1 MYEIT
6 VSNITKQQF
15 NNLLKGKGVRVS
27 RGNVHSFIVDR
38 KLYNK
43 FNRNAS
49 SGKLTTIKK
58 GSGLLTDI
66 YKYIQERPM
75 LRQIANRAIKSGKV
89 AAHYGIN
96 KGVDYAN
103 RGIARASEY
112 AHRKVRDFPLF
123 EGEGMRRGR
132 GRRKG
137 KGLGGMALSLG
148 GLLANAIGGPG
159 SKEAAD
165 ILGGLGGAANMVG
178 LGMKPRRTRR
188 GKGLLGT
195 ILSGSGELAGL
206 IGGEGS
212 DDAKRWLGSLGGMAN
227 IVGLGM
233 KKQKK
238 RASPAQLVALAKG
251 RAKRQQNLY
260 GGALRA
266 AGY

>member
-6 VSNITKQQF
+6 VGHITKKQF

-27 RGNVHSFIVDR
+27 RGNIHSFIVDR

-49 SGKLTTIKK
+49 SGKLTTLKK
-58 GSGLLTDI
+58 GAGLLSDI

-123 EGEGMRRGR
+123 EGEGMRR
-132 GRRKG
+132 RRRG

-178 LGMKPRRTRR
+178 LGMKPRRVRR

-195 ILSGSGELAGL
+195 VLSGSGELAGL
-206 IGGEGS
+206 IGGQGS

-227 IVGLGM
+227 IIGLGM

-238 RASPAQLVALAKG
+238 RATPAQLVALAKG

-260 GGALRA
+260 GGFGLRP

>member
-6 VSNITKQQF
+6 VGHITKKQF

-27 RGNVHSFIVDR
+27 RGNIHSFIVDR

-43 FNRNAS
+43 FNRNTA
-49 SGKLTTIKK
+49 SGKLTTLKK
-58 GSGLLTDI
+58 GAGLLSDI

-123 EGEGMRRGR
+123 EGEGMRRR
-132 GRRKG
+132 RRKG

-188 GKGLLGT
+188 GRGLLGT
-195 ILSGSGELAGL
+195 VLSGSGELAGL
-206 IGGEGS
+206 IGGPGS

-227 IVGLGM
+227 VVGLGM
-233 KKQKK
+233 KRKK
-238 RASPAQLVALAKG
+238 RASPAQLAALARG